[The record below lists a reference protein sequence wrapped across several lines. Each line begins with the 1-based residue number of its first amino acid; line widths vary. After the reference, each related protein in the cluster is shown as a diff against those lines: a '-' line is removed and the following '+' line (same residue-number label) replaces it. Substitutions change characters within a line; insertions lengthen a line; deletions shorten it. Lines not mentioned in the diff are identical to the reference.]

1 MSATAPTEDGL
12 AVPISGTAAAKAV
25 REELA
30 QRVAAVQ
37 VERPGFAPK
46 LVIVQV
52 GGREDSSVYIRMKA
66 KAGAEVGVEVVHEHL
81 PSASSKADILDLIA
95 GLNADTSVHGIIVQM
110 PLDLDNKEALG
121 GAELEEEI
129 MDAVDPRKDVDG
141 FHTYNTGLLA
151 KKRTNKKLNLVSCT
165 PRGCIHLLEVRAQG
179 VRCVCGRVHR
189 KGCTMER
196 RKGTGEVGKPQPV
209 DGVCVCVCTFTV
221 RVPRLLTIPTH
232 LFSRLS
238 SFHPSTP
245 PASYPSPP
253 SHCKTPIS
261 IANRKW
267 PRWTSPAKTVG
278 LQTLHPTTRASDD
291 WSHIRRKPA
300 WSQMRVLTRVQP
312 LSCSPVATFRLTPA
326 PYPIYSLRSQSS
338 SSGAATS

>member
-1 MSATAPTEDGL
+1 MSAAAPTEDGL

-141 FHTYNTGLLA
+141 FHTFNTGLLA

-179 VRCVCGRVHR
+179 VRCVCVWARAQKGLHDGEAKGDGRGW
-189 KGCTMER
+189 KTSAGWM
-196 RKGTGEVGKPQPV
+196 
-209 DGVCVCVCTFTV
+209 VCVCVCV
-221 RVPRLLTIPTH
+221 H
-232 LFSRLS
+232 
-238 SFHPSTP
+238 
-245 PASYPSPP
+245 SPFAFP
-253 SHCKTPIS
+253 
-261 IANRKW
+261 
-267 PRWTSPAKTVG
+267 
-278 LQTLHPTTRASDD
+278 D
-291 WSHIRRKPA
+291 
-300 WSQMRVLTRVQP
+300 
-312 LSCSPVATFRLTPA
+312 
-326 PYPIYSLRSQSS
+326 Y
-338 SSGAATS
+338 

>member
-1 MSATAPTEDGL
+1 MSAAAPTEDGL

-141 FHTYNTGLLA
+141 FHTFNTGLLA

-165 PRGCIHLLEVRAQG
+165 PRGCIHLLEVRAQVLG
-179 VRCVCGRVHR
+179 VCVGACTERVARWRGERGRERLENLSRVDGVCVC
-189 KGCTMER
+189 
-196 RKGTGEVGKPQPV
+196 
-209 DGVCVCVCTFTV
+209 VCVCVCTFTV

-245 PASYPSPP
+245 PPP
-253 SHCKTPIS
+253 TPPLRHT
-261 IANRKW
+261 ALFL
-267 PRWTSPAKTVG
+267 TAK
-278 LQTLHPTTRASDD
+278 RS
-291 WSHIRRKPA
+291 
-300 WSQMRVLTRVQP
+300 TRV
-312 LSCSPVATFRLTPA
+312 VASA
-326 PYPIYSLRSQSS
+326 
-338 SSGAATS
+338 

>member
-1 MSATAPTEDGL
+1 MSAAAPAADGL

-52 GGREDSSVYIRMKA
+52 GGREDSSVYIRMKT

-81 PSASSKADILDLIA
+81 PSASSKADIVDLIA

-151 KKRTNKKLNLVSCT
+151 KKRTDKKLHLVSCT
-165 PRGCIHLLEVRAQG
+165 PRGCIHLLEVRAS
-179 VRCVCGRVHR
+179 VL
-189 KGCTMER
+189 
-196 RKGTGEVGKPQPV
+196 
-209 DGVCVCVCTFTV
+209 CVCVWARAQKGLHDGDATWDGRGWKTSAGWVEWEEGCVWCVVCARVISTV
-221 RVPRLLTIPTH
+221 HTSRIADHIHPPLLSGFPRSILRLL
-232 LFSRLS
+232 RLL
-238 SFHPSTP
+238 
-245 PASYPSPP
+245 PSP
-253 SHCKTPIS
+253 SRHT
-261 IANRKW
+261 A
-267 PRWTSPAKTVG
+267 
-278 LQTLHPTTRASDD
+278 
-291 WSHIRRKPA
+291 
-300 WSQMRVLTRVQP
+300 
-312 LSCSPVATFRLTPA
+312 LS
-326 PYPIYSLRSQSS
+326 
-338 SSGAATS
+338 

>member
-1 MSATAPTEDGL
+1 MSAAAPAADGL

-52 GGREDSSVYIRMKA
+52 GGREDSSVYIRMKT

-81 PSASSKADILDLIA
+81 PSASSKADIVDLIA

-151 KKRTNKKLNLVSCT
+151 KKRTDKKLHLVSCT
-165 PRGCIHLLEVRAQG
+165 PRGCIHLLEVRAS
-179 VRCVCGRVHR
+179 VL
-189 KGCTMER
+189 
-196 RKGTGEVGKPQPV
+196 
-209 DGVCVCVCTFTV
+209 CVCVVGACAERVARWRRDMGRERLENLGRVGRMGGGVCLVCGVCTCHIH
-221 RVPRLLTIPTH
+221 R
-232 LFSRLS
+232 
-238 SFHPSTP
+238 
-245 PASYPSPP
+245 SYFPN
-253 SHCKTPIS
+253 C
-261 IANRKW
+261 
-267 PRWTSPAKTVG
+267 
-278 LQTLHPTTRASDD
+278 
-291 WSHIRRKPA
+291 
-300 WSQMRVLTRVQP
+300 
-312 LSCSPVATFRLTPA
+312 
-326 PYPIYSLRSQSS
+326 
-338 SSGAATS
+338 